1 MQINDIIYSV
11 TKEEKSEF
19 TEMVDMAPIR
29 ELSPKRHKKAKKKGE
44 SISKKS
50 NYIVQY
56 DLNGNYCNKYATIKQ
71 ASEAVGVSNTS
82 VAKAVR
88 GERNSAGGFV
98 WKRMVENDILETI
111 DINFD
116 ISKINDGKAH
126 KET

>member
-1 MQINDIIYSV
+1 M
-11 TKEEKSEF
+11 
-19 TEMVDMAPIR
+19 
-29 ELSPKRHKKAKKKGE
+29 
-44 SISKKS
+44 
-50 NYIVQY
+50 
-56 DLNGNYCNKYATIKQ
+56 NYCKKYATINH
-71 ASEAVGVSNTS
+71 ATETVCVSNTNF
-82 VAKAVR
+82 AKAVR